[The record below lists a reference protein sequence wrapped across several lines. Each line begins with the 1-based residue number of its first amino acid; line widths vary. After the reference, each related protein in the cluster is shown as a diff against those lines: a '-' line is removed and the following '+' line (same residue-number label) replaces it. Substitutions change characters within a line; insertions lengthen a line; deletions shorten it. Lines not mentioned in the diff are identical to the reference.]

1 MIIWL
6 VVTGTWLD
14 YDFPETVGNGIMI
27 PIDFHSIIFQR
38 GRSTHQPVI
47 HLSMI
52 SYDYLCIIMDLS
64 ILTQQALRFWT

>member
-1 MIIWL
+1 MTYIMIIWL

-38 GRSTHQPVI
+38 GRSTTNQ
-47 HLSMI
+47 
-52 SYDYLCIIMDLS
+52 LS
-64 ILTQQALRFWT
+64 IYL